1 MSEWEAVL
9 RTLAALVAGGAIGL
23 ERSYRAGIWSTR
35 HDRVCAPERSV
46 LAHPEVVS
54 RSGIRRVGIDPAK
67 GPDRGRAR
75 RRRYGGNV
83 SSSPFR

>member
-46 LAHPEVVS
+46 LAHPEVVTFRNS
-54 RSGIRRVGIDPAK
+54 PRRD
-67 GPDRGRAR
+67 
-75 RRRYGGNV
+75 
-83 SSSPFR
+83 